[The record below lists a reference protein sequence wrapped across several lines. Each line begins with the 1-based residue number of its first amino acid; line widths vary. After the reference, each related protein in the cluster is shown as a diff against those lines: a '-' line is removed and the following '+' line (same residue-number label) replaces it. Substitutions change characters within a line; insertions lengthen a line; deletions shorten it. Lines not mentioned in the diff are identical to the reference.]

1 MEWKDESVD
10 WVPPKYLKHSN
21 PVELAEYAMA
31 NEISYELAFSWR
43 VKENLIHRDRI
54 IYKLKSKY

>member
-10 WVPPKYLKHSN
+10 WVPPKYLKQSN

-31 NEISYELAFSWR
+31 NEISDELAFSLR

-54 IYKLKSKY
+54 IYKVKSKY